1 MPPVEGRGREDLP
14 HRVHRARV
22 AVEVAHRHPDST
34 VSLADRR
41 RLAESFP
48 FGVCSCDADHA
59 GRSCRGGPLAANRLP
74 LLRQTVLGGT
84 AALAAQHGR
93 TYPLV
98 RYLSRLR
105 CGKCGAPPDVALIWQ
120 DNGAAARGPGPM
132 NVRWEL
138 VRGDGGPLVQGKISA
153 GE

>member
-1 MPPVEGRGREDLP
+1 MC
-14 HRVHRARV
+14 
-22 AVEVAHRHPDST
+22 
-34 VSLADRR
+34 
-41 RLAESFP
+41 P
-48 FGVCSCDADHA
+48 FGVCSCDADQLGDLVEA
-59 GRSCRGGPLAANRLP
+59 DLWPQITCRSCG
-74 LLRQTVLGGT
+74 QTVLGGT